1 MKTKK
6 VILIIL
12 SCLAVSLVSINGI
25 KAEASEIQHNKT
37 IKIKL
42 KSMQCEIC
50 KNTISEAIE
59 KVNGVAKVS
68 VNLENKTAIVTFNA
82 DVTNKE
88 EIEKAITAAGYDA
101 NDKKANQ
108 EAYNNLMECCKVK

>member
-12 SCLAVSLVSINGI
+12 SCFAASLVSVNSI
-25 KAEASEIQHNKT
+25 KAETSEIQHNKT

-42 KSMQCEIC
+42 RSMQCEIC
-50 KNTISEAIE
+50 KNTIREAIE
-59 KVNGVAKVS
+59 KVNGVAKVII
-68 VNLENKTAIVTFNA
+68 NLEKKTAIVTFNS

-88 EIEKAITAAGYDA
+88 EIEKAITSAGYDA
-101 NDKKANQ
+101 NDNKANQ